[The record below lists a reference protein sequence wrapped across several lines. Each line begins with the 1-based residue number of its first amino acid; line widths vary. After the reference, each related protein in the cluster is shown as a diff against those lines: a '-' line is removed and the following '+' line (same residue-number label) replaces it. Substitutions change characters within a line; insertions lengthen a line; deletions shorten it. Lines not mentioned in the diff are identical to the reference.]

1 MVKSFLFSLLLWTAI
16 SFAQEVKIIPQP
28 VEVTTNAG
36 SFVISPKTSLVV
48 SNKLDEASA
57 AFLNNYL
64 SDYYGF
70 KLPVVKKATKD
81 YIKFNSLKDIKG
93 LK

>member
-28 VEVTTNAG
+28 VVVTTNAG

-70 KLPVVKKATKD
+70 KISVVKNAL
-81 YIKFNSLKDIKG
+81 YIN
-93 LK
+93 

>member
-64 SDYYGF
+64 SDYSGF
-70 KLPVVKKATKD
+70 KLHVLT
-81 YIKFNSLKDIKG
+81 
-93 LK
+93 